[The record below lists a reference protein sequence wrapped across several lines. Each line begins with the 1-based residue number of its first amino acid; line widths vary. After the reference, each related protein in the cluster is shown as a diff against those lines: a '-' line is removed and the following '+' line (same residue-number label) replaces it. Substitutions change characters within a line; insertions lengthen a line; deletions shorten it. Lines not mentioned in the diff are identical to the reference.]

1 MQTYTANKCL
11 ELKSWIPQIYI
22 IKNEQTHSQ
31 EINAVKYSGIQQYF
45 PIILKIVVAYIKKN
59 LNDLTKTQTV
69 LNVLQKQTPF
79 NWTGDIDNK
88 LVHLI
93 P

>member
-11 ELKSWIPQIYI
+11 QNWNPEYPKYTT
-22 IKNEQTHSQ
+22 KNEQTQSQ